1 MIIEIHTSKNPQSD
15 QHLMRE
21 LSMNLSV
28 LFNLQ
33 NAQEVTI
40 STGYGVIKS
49 KKVNLRY
56 ITKFYPY
63 DDIENVLEKENVPDH
78 RS

>member
-49 KKVNLRY
+49 SLYNKIL
-56 ITKFYPY
+56 P
-63 DDIENVLEKENVPDH
+63 L
-78 RS
+78 